1 MRIHTVRFSEYSGG
15 IRVIIVYDITVQN
28 YGKVDVFAVKTK
40 GFVVDQTALFD
51 FLLNDKMIVG
61 YEVVEINAF
70 AVLVIP
76 V

>member
-1 MRIHTVRFSEYSGG
+1 M
-15 IRVIIVYDITVQN
+15 IIVYDITVQN
-28 YGKVDVFAVKTK
+28 YGKVDVFAVETK
-40 GFVVDQTALFD
+40 GFVVDQTALFN

-61 YEVVEINAF
+61 YEVVEINAL

>member
-1 MRIHTVRFSEYSGG
+1 M
-15 IRVIIVYDITVQN
+15 IIIYDITVQN

>member
-1 MRIHTVRFSEYSGG
+1 M
-15 IRVIIVYDITVQN
+15 IIVYDITVQN